1 MAATNYAK
9 SQGRQH
15 SRPGV
20 LPRAEWYGRANE
32 TAARGTALPQSKLD
46 EEKVAAI
53 RSAARQRANL
63 RKYITENLTNDALA
77 AEFGVHPR
85 VVEKV
90 LSGETWSHVA

>member
-1 MAATNYAK
+1 MAATKYA
-9 SQGRQH
+9 QH
-15 SRPGV
+15 VGSNARREKRM
-20 LPRAEWYGRANE
+20 PRADWYGRANE
-32 TAARGTALPQSKLD
+32 TAARGTTLPQSKLD